1 MAADAFNSA
10 GGFSVGIPPVP
21 VIDLNGNITAPRATI
36 AGNIAVGGNVAVSG
50 AITAT
55 NFYGNVQGNITAN
68 ITIIGPNNALL
79 FNSYGLAATADSIKY
94 DPDTKSVTVEEN
106 FTANNFSLGLGDS
119 QFYNISSFVA
129 TTNSANTD
137 QVLHKVLAT
146 TNNFSLGLGDSQFYN
161 ISSFVATTNSANTD
175 QVLHKVL
182 ATTVCSMDYTIIAT
196 DAVANTRQTSKL
208 IASVLGNDVGYY
220 EYGTIDAPV
229 TSPGV
234 GDFRVNF
241 EPGNFGGNVTL
252 TVTPRTAHLTNYK
265 ILITSYKA

>member
-146 TNNFSLGLGDSQFYN
+146 T
-161 ISSFVATTNSANTD
+161 
-175 QVLHKVL
+175 
-182 ATTVCSMDYTIIAT
+182 VCSMDYTIIAT

-265 ILITSYKA
+265 ILVTSYKA

>member
-146 TNNFSLGLGDSQFYN
+146 T
-161 ISSFVATTNSANTD
+161 
-175 QVLHKVL
+175 
-182 ATTVCSMDYTIIAT
+182 VCSMDYTIIAT

>member
-10 GGFSVGIPPVP
+10 GGFSVGIPPVN
-21 VIDLNGNITAPRATI
+21 VLDGNGNITVPKATI
-36 AGNIAVGGNVAVSG
+36 SGNLAVGGNLAVSG
-50 AITAT
+50 AIIAT
-55 NFYGNVQGNITAN
+55 NFYGNLQGNISAN
-68 ITIIGPNNALL
+68 ITITGPNNALL

-106 FTANNFSLGLGDS
+106 LTANNFSLGLGEN
-119 QFYNISSFVA
+119 QFYTISSFVA
-129 TTNSANTD
+129 TTNSAT
-137 QVLHKVLAT
+137 
-146 TNNFSLGLGDSQFYN
+146 
-161 ISSFVATTNSANTD
+161 TD

-196 DAVANTRQTSKL
+196 DTTANTRQTSKL

-234 GDFRVNF
+234 GDFKVNF

-252 TVTPRTAHLTNYK
+252 TVTPQTAHLTNYK
-265 ILITSYKA
+265 ILVTSYKA

>member
-10 GGFSVGIPPVP
+10 GGFSTGIPPVNI
-21 VIDLNGNITAPRATI
+21 IDSNGNITAPKATI
-36 AGNIAVGGNVAVSG
+36 LGNIAVGGNVAVSG

-94 DPDTKSVTVEEN
+94 NPDTKSVTVEEN
-106 FTANNFSLGLGDS
+106 LTANNFSLGLGEN
-119 QFYNISSFVA
+119 QFYTIMSLVA
-129 TTNSANTD
+129 TTNSLTAD
-137 QVLHKVLAT
+137 QVLHKV
-146 TNNFSLGLGDSQFYN
+146 
-161 ISSFVATTNSANTD
+161 SAP
-175 QVLHKVL
+175 
-182 ATTVCSMDYTIIAT
+182 TVCSMDYTIIAT
-196 DAVANTRQTSKL
+196 DSIANTRQTSKL

-234 GDFRVNF
+234 GDFKVNF

-252 TVTPRTAHLTNYK
+252 TVTPQSAHLTNYK
-265 ILITSYKA
+265 ILVTSYKA